1 MAGRRKVLAAAA
13 LWGACA
19 WFLSLD
25 VDFLV
30 TNLRNAPHWLLQGFR
45 ALFMGVSVAMGYAI
59 YRKYL
64 LEIRTRSEKYAKIRE
79 EIRRLLADLL
89 TTPDEDLIRQLHRT
103 IKRIEQGSNVTTPKP
118 LTQVRKEKSQRLR
131 ETRASNMTIR
141 RQILTSSQST
151 QEGLDIERERCRSLC
166 CMKQPDGLE
175 KRGPTPDAITVLR
188 SEDRGRKVNLS

>member
-1 MAGRRKVLAAAA
+1 MKWQRRRKVLAAAA

-25 VDFLV
+25 VDILV

-45 ALFMGVSVAMGYAI
+45 ALFMGVSVAVGYAI

-64 LEIRTRSEKYAKIRE
+64 LEIQSRSEKYAEIRA

-103 IKRIEQGSNVTTPKP
+103 IQRIEQVLKRHDPKAV
-118 LTQVRKEKSQRLR
+118 QRNAERKKPRV
-131 ETRASNMTIR
+131 A
-141 RQILTSSQST
+141 
-151 QEGLDIERERCRSLC
+151 
-166 CMKQPDGLE
+166 
-175 KRGPTPDAITVLR
+175 
-188 SEDRGRKVNLS
+188 